1 MLVRHRQR
9 AVVLTKFSQ
18 NLFLTLW
25 NQFFQKKCQATITKS
40 QRSKN
45 DETCFMRFRGGDS
58 MENGGDSGKNR
69 NLLRIASSS
78 VMTLKTYAII
88 RSHGEIE
95 I

>member
-1 MLVRHRQR
+1 
-9 AVVLTKFSQ
+9 
-18 NLFLTLW
+18 
-25 NQFFQKKCQATITKS
+25 
-40 QRSKN
+40 
-45 DETCFMRFRGGDS
+45 MRFRGGDS

-88 RSHGEIE
+88 PSHGEIE